1 MIQFKKLDGASANQ
15 IGYAVIFLWVFCVT
29 LSFNIVR
36 GDHITFGFSVGPFE
50 ISLGFSIW
58 RKLLP

>member
-15 IGYAVIFLWVFCVT
+15 IGYAVIFLWLFCVT
-29 LSFNIVR
+29 LSYNIVR

-50 ISLGFSIW
+50 I
-58 RKLLP
+58 

>member
-1 MIQFKKLDGASANQ
+1 MISFKKLSGEASNQ
-15 IGYAVIFLWVFCVT
+15 MGYAIIFMWIFCVT
-29 LSFNIVR
+29 LSYNIVR
-36 GDHITFGFSVGPFE
+36 GDHVTFGFCIGPFE